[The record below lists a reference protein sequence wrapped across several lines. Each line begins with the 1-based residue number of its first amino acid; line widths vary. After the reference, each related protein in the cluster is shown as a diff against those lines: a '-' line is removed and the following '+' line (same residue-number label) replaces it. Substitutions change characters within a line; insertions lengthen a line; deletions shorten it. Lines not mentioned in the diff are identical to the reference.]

1 MYLLDI
7 PLLFS
12 QLTEQN
18 KSVMAFNL
26 SFMFSKIDLF
36 NEAMEDFLRWI
47 AEGKL
52 KVAKVTEYQL
62 KDVANAHR
70 DLESGNT
77 MGKLVLIS
85 KEKPEEG

>member
-1 MYLLDI
+1 M
-7 PLLFS
+7 LFS
-12 QLTEQN
+12 LHFHFFQLTEEN

-52 KVAKVTEYQL
+52 RVAKVTEYRL
-62 KDVANAHR
+62 EDVASAHK
-70 DLESGNT
+70 DLESGET
-77 MGKLVLIS
+77 MGKLVLVS
-85 KEKPEEG
+85 KNPSNGS